1 MKKWW
6 PILLAITIIGGTSI
20 GLYLAKL
27 LLVPDFPIG
36 MMSAGIGGTVAGV
49 GIVLGIEKLRQSRK
63 THNVPDVDER
73 TWVNIKNFY
82 GISLYFVLI
91 GSMFLLCLLFAFGI
105 RTIELG
111 ALSIYL
117 LLIFMLL
124 VVGTHIVK
132 RQ

>member
-6 PILLAITIIGGTSI
+6 PIIIAITIIGGTSI
-20 GLYLAKL
+20 GLYLVKL
-27 LLVPDFPIG
+27 LLIPDFPIG
-36 MMSAGIGGTVAGV
+36 MIAAGIGGTIAGV
-49 GIVLGIEKLRQSRK
+49 GIVLGIEKTRKSRK
-63 THNVPDVDER
+63 AHNVPNIDER

-82 GISLYFVLI
+82 AISLYFVLI
-91 GSMFLLCLLFAFGI
+91 GSMFLLCVLFAVGI

-124 VVGTHIVK
+124 VVGTQIVK